1 MLNTLPTHPQ
11 THLQQLSSLTQRQQR
26 PGNKHKSQKTGVL
39 HCQCHS
45 QPLLL
50 AVIFECLNS
59 NLLVLCSTQPQHMH
73 KHIRNSFPHLHNVN
87 RSLETS
93 KHRKNRKNQGIV
105 NGKQANSVTV
115 HLQQTQNSLRG
126 ARSAQNCKNTLHTHS
141 TSSFKPLSSYTTRQ
155 TRSAN
160 KQKSKKWEK
169 TAFTMEKQA
178 NSQKHHFAEARNRS
192 HRS

>member
-1 MLNTLPTHPQ
+1 MAVVNSATVIFGAKLTVIFKILNSKLQVLWRNTLPTHPRS
-11 THLQQLSSLTQRQQR
+11 HFQQLSSLTQRQQR

-50 AVIFECLNS
+50 AVIFEFLNS
-59 NLLVLCSTQPQHMH
+59 NLLVLCSTHPQHMH
-73 KHIRNSFPHLHNVN
+73 KHISNSCPHLNNVN

-115 HLQQTQNSLRG
+115 LATDTKQPQRCQERAELQENTPH
-126 ARSAQNCKNTLHTHS
+126 TLHRVVYL
-141 TSSFKPLSSYTTRQ
+141 FPRTRHANRGLQ
-155 TRSAN
+155 T
-160 KQKSKKWEK
+160 SKK
-169 TAFTMEKQA
+169 
-178 NSQKHHFAEARNRS
+178 RNN
-192 HRS
+192 